1 MLVSYRHEDGTVES
15 VSTDDLSALESA
27 EVENVTGETWDGVES
42 ALRAESPTAMRAV
55 LWVHRKR
62 SAAGLRFNEFDLPS
76 WRRRLT
82 ARLELADLEEMVSNL
97 RRSGEAGGS
106 GWDEVL
112 EHLRSLADDPEDV
125 DRAVAAT
132 SPKAAAPAKKPAAS
146 KS

>member
-27 EVENVTGETWDGVES
+27 EVEKVTGETWEGVEA
-42 ALRAESPTAMRAV
+42 ALRHESPTAMRAV

-62 SAAGLRFNEFDLPS
+62 SAGNLRFNEFDLAG

-82 ARLELADLEEMVSNL
+82 ARLELADLEEMVGNL
-97 RRSGEAGGS
+97 RRAGEENED

-112 EHLRSLADDPEDV
+112 DHLRSLADDPEDV
-125 DRAVAAT
+125 DRAVKAT
-132 SPKAAAPAKKPAAS
+132 APKAAPAKKPAAS
-146 KS
+146 KG